1 MGWIGNLIPEHL
13 TEEMYN
19 FECKKLRE
27 EVGHDEGWTEHRL
40 KG

>member
-1 MGWIGNLIPEHL
+1 MGNLISEHL

-27 EVGHDEGWTEHRL
+27 VAGHGEGWTEHRL

>member
-1 MGWIGNLIPEHL
+1 MGDLISEHL

-27 EVGHDEGWTEHRL
+27 VVGHGV
-40 KG
+40 